1 MIYLQANIP
10 AQSLFL
16 TLKEGALVF
25 GECTNYLM
33 KIVNQSTLQELFV
46 LPTIYSENDRV
57 THLQIG
63 TSLND
68 PLNASIEV
76 LTTGRWAYTIYGQNS
91 ATNLDPEDLSV
102 LGVYEIGYLYI
113 LKQGEFYQEQDLPI
127 PTDIEYNG

>member
-1 MIYLQANIP
+1 MIYLQANTP

-16 TLKEGALVF
+16 TLKEGALIF
-25 GECTNYLM
+25 GDCTNYLM

-63 TSLND
+63 TNNND
-68 PLNASIEV
+68 PLYGSIEV

-91 ATNLDPEDLSV
+91 YTNLDPSNANV
-102 LGVYEIGYLYI
+102 RGVYEIGYLYI
-113 LKQGEFYQEQDLPI
+113 LKEGEFYQEQDLPI